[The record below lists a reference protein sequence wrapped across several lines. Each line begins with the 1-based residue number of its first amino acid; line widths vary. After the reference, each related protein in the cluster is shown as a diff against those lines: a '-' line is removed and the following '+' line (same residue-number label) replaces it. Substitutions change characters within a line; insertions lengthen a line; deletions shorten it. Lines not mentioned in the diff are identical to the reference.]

1 MFIFKKTNGSLEVA
15 PERFLPETFDAEMLA
30 QVEEVLCVNKILVK
44 QTRLVLKSP
53 EDRANIRAKQTQPEA
68 EPKPRKSKKSK

>member
-1 MFIFKKTNGSLEVA
+1 MFVFKKTNGSLEVA
-15 PERFLPETFDAEMLA
+15 PASSSPDKFDAEMLA

-53 EDRANIRAKQTQPEA
+53 EDRANIRAKQAQPE
-68 EPKPRKSKKSK
+68 EDPKPRKSKKSK